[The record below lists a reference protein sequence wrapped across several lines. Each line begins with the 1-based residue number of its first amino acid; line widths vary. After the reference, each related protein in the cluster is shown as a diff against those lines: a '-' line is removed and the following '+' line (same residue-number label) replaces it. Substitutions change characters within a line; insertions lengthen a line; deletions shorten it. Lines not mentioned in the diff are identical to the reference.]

1 MVARIRQKPFDP
13 LAAEIQ
19 NCVLQIA
26 SLVEEL
32 KELESTRTK
41 AISELELAHQNLESR
56 TTHLGNR
63 ASAIRRDLGRA
74 LLENEPGESMAPEVR
89 QAKKAADTVDKLLI
103 YAALGSKNR
112 SGLTGQ
118 FPYRSVSIFSIFFM
132 VLIGWSCFGNHG
144 LHKSSAIS
152 SINSESRSRLST
164 CGEIG
169 YRRC

>member
-1 MVARIRQKPFDP
+1 MVARIEIETSDP

-74 LLENEPGESMAPEVR
+74 LLENEPGESMAPEVAVR
-89 QAKKAADTVDKLLI
+89 QKKPRIPSINSWI
-103 YAALGSKNR
+103 YAALR
-112 SGLTGQ
+112 
-118 FPYRSVSIFSIFFM
+118 
-132 VLIGWSCFGNHG
+132 
-144 LHKSSAIS
+144 
-152 SINSESRSRLST
+152 
-164 CGEIG
+164 
-169 YRRC
+169 